1 MGIVTAAPRI
11 LVAEDS
17 AFLADMIESYLKET
31 RWEAVGP
38 VASVDAALR
47 LAKDEWVDAAILDIR
62 LRDADI
68 FPVACLLNSRSVPFL
83 FLTGVDERAV
93 PPEFSAAPRVS
104 KPFQW
109 STVQS
114 HLHCMLSRRR
124 LDR

>member
-17 AFLADMIESYLKET
+17 AFLADMIGTYLKET

-38 VASVDAALR
+38 VFSVEAALR
-47 LAKDEWVDAAILDIR
+47 LAKDERVDAAILDIR

-68 FPVACLLNSRSVPFL
+68 FPVACLLTSRSVPFL

-93 PPEFSAAPRVS
+93 PLEFSAAPCVS
-104 KPFQW
+104 KPFEW

-114 HLHCMLSRRR
+114 HLRCLLNRGGP
-124 LDR
+124 DR